1 MRQSQFVKKL
11 MNEHPDQAHLIN
23 AAYEEGR
30 EDGKNDAIDA
40 MGNMMAL
47 LEPIT
52 GDEET
57 DSLIRQQQIRERT
70 SGNPDIDAAIAALYP
85 DGKRA

>member
-1 MRQSQFVKKL
+1 MRQSEFYKKL
-11 MNEHPDQAHLIN
+11 LNEHPGQAHLIT
-23 AAYEEGR
+23 AAYNQGR

-70 SGNPDIDAAIAALYP
+70 SGDPDIDAAIAALYP
-85 DGKRA
+85 EGKRA